1 MSGRKLAGE
10 KPSGWTV
17 DLSLIAVALIWGAT
31 FILVKQALAGVST
44 LLFLTLRFAFATVAL
59 ALIFRKEFRNAD
71 VSRAMRGGLI
81 AGCFLFSGYV
91 LQTFGLKY
99 TSASKTGFITGLYIP
114 LVPLFSSLIY
124 KKLPKVSEIMGV
136 LAAFTGM
143 ALMTIQKS
151 FFDIGLGDL
160 LVAGCAVAYAFH
172 ILVLGRFAGSANLG
186 VLTVVQIAT
195 AAALSSGTFWWAEP
209 VHIQWSAGLWVA
221 LLVTSLLA
229 TALAFAV
236 QTWAQR
242 YSSPTRTALIF
253 SMEPLFAWATSY
265 VVVGEVLSKRATFG
279 GVLILAGI
287 LMVELKP
294 IPGFSFLVSRFSLLK
309 RAGDR

>member
-1 MSGRKLAGE
+1 MSGQ
-10 KPSGWTV
+10 KPQSQRPRAWTV

-44 LLFLTLRFAFATVAL
+44 LLFLTLRFAIATLPL
-59 ALIFRKEFRNAD
+59 ALIFRKDFREAS
-71 VSRAMRGGLI
+71 VRRAVRGGLI

-99 TSASKTGFITGLYIP
+99 TSASKTGFLTGLYIP

-124 KKLPKVSEIMGV
+124 KKIPRMSELIGV

-151 FFDIGLGDL
+151 FLDIGLGDL
-160 LVAGCAVAYAFH
+160 LVALCAVAYAFH

-195 AAALSSGTFWWAEP
+195 AAALSCCTFWWAEP
-209 VHIQWSAGLWVA
+209 VHIQWSVGLWIA
-221 LLVTSLLA
+221 LLVTGLLA

-253 SMEPLFAWATSY
+253 SMEPVFAWATSY
-265 VVVGEVLSKRATFG
+265 LVAGEVLSKRAAIG
-279 GVLILAGI
+279 GILILAGI

-294 IPGFSFLVSRFSLLK
+294 A
-309 RAGDR
+309 RATS